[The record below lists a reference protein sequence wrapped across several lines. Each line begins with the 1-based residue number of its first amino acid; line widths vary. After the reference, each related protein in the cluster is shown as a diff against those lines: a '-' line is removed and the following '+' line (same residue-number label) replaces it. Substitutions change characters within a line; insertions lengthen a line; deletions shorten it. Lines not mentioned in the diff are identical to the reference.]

1 MTAIIKLVEVVE
13 LSRGVFNA
21 ILNVSLK
28 SSGIKFNVSSTG
40 MSLRLISDV
49 SIFDLHI
56 ISEWLKEESNDDSN
70 LRNNDSEL
78 RLLAKKFIK
87 MTNELEKETTL

>member
-1 MTAIIKLVEVVE
+1 
-13 LSRGVFNA
+13 
-21 ILNVSLK
+21 
-28 SSGIKFNVSSTG
+28 

>member
-1 MTAIIKLVEVVE
+1 MEAIIKLVEVVE
-13 LSRGVFNA
+13 LSRGVSNA

-28 SSGIKFNVSSTG
+28 SSDIKFNVSSTG
-40 MSLRLISDV
+40 MSLRLVSDV

-56 ISEWLKEESNDDSN
+56 ISEWLKEDSNDSK
-70 LRNNDSEL
+70 L

-87 MTNELEKETTL
+87 ITNELEKETTL